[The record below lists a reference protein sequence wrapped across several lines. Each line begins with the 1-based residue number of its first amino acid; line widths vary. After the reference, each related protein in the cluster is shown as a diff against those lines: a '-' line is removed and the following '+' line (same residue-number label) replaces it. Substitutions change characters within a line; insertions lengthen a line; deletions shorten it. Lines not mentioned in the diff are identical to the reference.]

1 MEEQGSSRRLS
12 AVLIADIA
20 GYTKLVEQDTE
31 GTVSELKSVRSSVI
45 NPAISR
51 LNGRIVKHTG
61 DGFLAEFQ
69 VAGFYEQGTV
79 SSNLGAEFWNNFKD
93 SYGVGVRLITGSA
106 VARLDFGFSDEG
118 SETTAYW
125 DYPF

>member
-1 MEEQGSSRRLS
+1 MEDQGSSRRLS

-51 LNGRIVKHTG
+51 LNGRIVKTYWRWVFSGIPVGTG
-61 DGFLAEFQ
+61 RC
-69 VAGFYEQGTV
+69 
-79 SSNLGAEFWNNFKD
+79 
-93 SYGVGVRLITGSA
+93 RLCYRNA
-106 VARLDFGFSDEG
+106 DRPPDKFA
-118 SETTAYW
+118 
-125 DYPF
+125 

>member
-45 NPAISR
+45 NPAISH

-61 DGFLAEFQ
+61 DGFLAEFPSCLLYTSPSPRDMS
-69 VAGFYEQGTV
+69 ASRMP
-79 SSNLGAEFWNNFKD
+79 SSA
-93 SYGVGVRLITGSA
+93 
-106 VARLDFGFSDEG
+106 
-118 SETTAYW
+118 
-125 DYPF
+125 